1 MYVKSTAISGNKLV
15 NGANSVTF
23 IGGLVRFGRG
33 RSHRREN
40 TRRPRLFHTN
50 RQSKL
55 QLFTGKGA
63 MQASPLHSA
72 PPPPLR
78 GSARGRTSVSEAWE
92 CDGEATALTQLAV
105 DLNLPPVLLRDALRN
120 GEAQARTWSEARIF
134 C

>member
-1 MYVKSTAISGNKLV
+1 
-15 NGANSVTF
+15 
-23 IGGLVRFGRG
+23 
-33 RSHRREN
+33 
-40 TRRPRLFHTN
+40 
-50 RQSKL
+50 
-55 QLFTGKGA
+55 

-105 DLNLPPVLLRDALRN
+105 DLNLPPVLLRDALSN

-134 C
+134 CPVEALENPGQLARGNAHARISHRDGDGSSVQASTHFYSSIGRGIFEGVVQQDQKQLL